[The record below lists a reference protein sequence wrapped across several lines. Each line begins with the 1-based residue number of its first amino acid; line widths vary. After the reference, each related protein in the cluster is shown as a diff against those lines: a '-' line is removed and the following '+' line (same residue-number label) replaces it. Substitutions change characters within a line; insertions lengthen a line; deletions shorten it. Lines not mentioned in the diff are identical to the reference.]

1 MDKYKAG
8 TVFELYEDDKQEYI
22 IVDNLEKENDVYL
35 LVTPIYNEKGR
46 IKTDYSKVM
55 LLKVNKGTDEINI
68 ETDEK
73 VISEMVDKIL
83 KKIENE
89 E

>member
-73 VISEMVDKIL
+73 VISERVDKIL